1 MTGCR
6 GLDQHFGK
14 EERLGATTN
23 YLVKLVKKK
32 GSSWKNET
40 LDLLLDVDENREPDI
55 IKVRHNEKNESYMT
69 RPPKH
74 QSHKKDYLYKVRYI
88 YEDI

>member
-1 MTGCR
+1 MQRTRSAFWEIGKV
-6 GLDQHFGK
+6 GSNNKLFGQI
-14 EERLGATTN
+14 G
-23 YLVKLVKKK
+23 KKK

-74 QSHKKDYLYKVRYI
+74 QSHEKHYLYKVRYI